1 MIFISS
7 FILELKSIALRTK
20 LVRLIL
26 LAWCSL
32 ILQPALASD
41 LASQAHLFQQAESFI
56 ISQPQESVMSVSEV
70 VANYRKLELR
80 WVGQDNSSYNHHQI
94 ESNPIFAKTEL
105 FNSNA
110 KIESNAK
117 ISYKRLNY
125 QTNSPDGVQNVSGL
139 LLLPPANA
147 KGIILFFHSTIS
159 GKLNVP
165 SLHFQDYKAEMLAG
179 IFAANGYIVV
189 APDYIG
195 LGDNYSAMH
204 PYIVY
209 PRPNVDDG
217 QSMLLATMRYLKQH
231 QLVSPNKT
239 PLPLFVSGYSEGA
252 SYALWFSRIYQTESN
267 FRQALLKQHLVLK
280 QTVAIEGADDLSGV
294 MLPFLLSN
302 QVSESVNHYNINSSF
317 WGSMLKPSLLV
328 NALLSYAYYNHVAV
342 SNLFN
347 PNFYALKCVLG
358 LPICGHAANNQFN
371 IDSVRFSNTN
381 QFKLALNYF
390 FAALFKSSAGIS
402 YSPLDNSV
410 QALMNPAMTT
420 DKSLLKVVSQ
430 ADILNWKS
438 TNPITLV
445 SLAKDSLVPE
455 NNSAAAYAGMT
466 KAGSKNVKYIKVENN
481 LLHARAILGP
491 NVADHVSFELYAL
504 LIALNEFNHK

>member
-105 FNSNA
+105 FNSTA

-217 QSMLLATMRYLKQH
+217 QNMLLATMRYLKQH

-239 PLPLFVSGYSEGA
+239 PLPLFVSGYSEGLHMRCGLA
-252 SYALWFSRIYQTESN
+252 VFI
-267 FRQALLKQHLVLK
+267 K
-280 QTVAIEGADDLSGV
+280 LSQIFV
-294 MLPFLLSN
+294 KR
-302 QVSESVNHYNINSSF
+302 YSS
-317 WGSMLKPSLLV
+317 
-328 NALLSYAYYNHVAV
+328 
-342 SNLFN
+342 
-347 PNFYALKCVLG
+347 
-358 LPICGHAANNQFN
+358 
-371 IDSVRFSNTN
+371 
-381 QFKLALNYF
+381 
-390 FAALFKSSAGIS
+390 
-402 YSPLDNSV
+402 
-410 QALMNPAMTT
+410 
-420 DKSLLKVVSQ
+420 
-430 ADILNWKS
+430 S
-438 TNPITLV
+438 TWC
-445 SLAKDSLVPE
+445 
-455 NNSAAAYAGMT
+455 
-466 KAGSKNVKYIKVENN
+466 
-481 LLHARAILGP
+481 
-491 NVADHVSFELYAL
+491 
-504 LIALNEFNHK
+504 